1 MDIDGLV
8 SGRCDVVDTDVAV
21 KREAPGA
28 GTYAAALVVT
38 IVCLGVA
45 NFVIFYL
52 GAWANI
58 EAAKPGA
65 VAIGFVQ
72 GLAGALIAGVASNQL
87 FKSVRPADFW
97 LKWIVI
103 VAAVVFAVAI
113 VWAMA
118 IGKSDDALTWMTFA
132 GVASLIGTEMGRRM
146 TKRLARRS
154 GEDGE
159 TASS

>member
-1 MDIDGLV
+1 MEQ
-8 SGRCDVVDTDVAV
+8 
-21 KREAPGA
+21 KAPGA

-45 NFVIFYL
+45 NFVIAYL
-52 GAWANI
+52 GGWANI

-103 VAAVVFAVAI
+103 VAAAVFAVAI
-113 VWAMA
+113 VWAVA
-118 IGKSDDALTWMTFA
+118 IGKSDRALTWMTFA
-132 GVASLIGTEMGRRM
+132 GVASLIGTELGRRM
-146 TKRLARRS
+146 AKALSRRS
-154 GEDGE
+154 EHVGPLQD
-159 TASS
+159 